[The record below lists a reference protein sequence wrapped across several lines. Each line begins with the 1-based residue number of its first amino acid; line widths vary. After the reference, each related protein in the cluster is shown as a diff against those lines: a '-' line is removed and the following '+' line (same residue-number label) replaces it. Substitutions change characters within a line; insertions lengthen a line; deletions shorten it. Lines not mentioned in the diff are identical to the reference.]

1 MLGHVHRRRWIA
13 SAFSV
18 TVAIAAAAAQ
28 AQAQPAATSS
38 QVAGSATTAG
48 AGAAVARSGATAHAA
63 RHCRRRVLCLVN
75 RRRVRH
81 GVRPL
86 RADGRLARAA
96 RRHAR
101 DMARRRYFAHQR
113 SGGPSLRA
121 RTRRAGFRGRAT
133 GETIAWGCGQRGTPR
148 ATVRAWMA
156 SPGHRAVLLSGRY
169 GRAGAGIAGRA
180 PIRCGRGKTYVLD
193 VGRR

>member
-1 MLGHVHRRRWIA
+1 VA

-18 TVAIAAAAAQ
+18 TVAIAAAAAAS
-28 AQAQPAATSS
+28 AQAQPVKTSS
-38 QVAGSATTAG
+38 QVVGALPNAAAATSA
-48 AGAAVARSGATAHAA
+48 GATANAA
-63 RHCRRRVLCLVN
+63 RRCRRTVLCLVN
-75 RRRVRH
+75 RQRARH
-81 GVRPL
+81 GVRRL
-86 RADGRLARAA
+86 RADRRLARAA

-133 GETIAWGCGQRGTPR
+133 GETIAWGCGSSGTPR
-148 ATVRAWMA
+148 ATVRAWMR
-156 SPGHRAVLLSGRY
+156 SPGHRAVILSGHY
-169 GRAGAGIAGRA
+169 GRGGTGIAGRA
-180 PIRCGRGKTYVLD
+180 PVRCGQGRTYVLD

>member
-1 MLGHVHRRRWIA
+1 MLGHVHRRRWAA

-18 TVAIAAAAAQ
+18 TVAFAAASTE
-28 AQAQPAATSS
+28 AQAQPAKTSS
-38 QVAGSATTAG
+38 QVAGAATF
-48 AGAAVARSGATAHAA
+48 AVAGATANGVTAHTA
-63 RHCRRRVLCLVN
+63 RRCRRRVLCLVN
-75 RRRVRH
+75 RQRARH

-86 RADGRLARAA
+86 RADRRLARAA

-101 DMARRRYFAHQR
+101 DMARRRYFGHQR

-133 GETIAWGCGQRGTPR
+133 GETIAWGCGSSGTPR

-156 SPGHRAVLLSGRY
+156 SPGHRTVLLSGRY
-169 GRAGAGIAGRA
+169 GRGGAGIAGRA
-180 PIRCGRGKTYVLD
+180 PVRCGRGKTYVID